1 MKYKVGDKV
10 RVKSLEWYNN
20 NTSNADFIYC
30 ANFIPFTQRM
40 SIWCGCVMT
49 IKSIQS
55 NNIYLV
61 EENLYAW
68 TEDMFEGLADYK
80 ENVTITLN
88 GKDYNIENH
97 FVWTEDMFE
106 GLADYKENVTITLN
120 GKDYNIDVEK
130 AKELGVLKEKDLRCK
145 SWEEFKK
152 KYLKKQGYFYD
163 ECDMCIALTNNP
175 TKVSE
180 QLTEN
185 EAIAIKAFSKLLK
198 LRRDWIG
205 DWDPDWCNG
214 GRIKFCIDI
223 YKNDFCVTSLSNY
236 SKTFSFPTEEMA
248 IEFLKHFRDLFEQ
261 CKMLI

>member
-61 EENLYAW
+61 EENLYA
-68 TEDMFEGLADYK
+68 
-80 ENVTITLN
+80 
-88 GKDYNIENH
+88 
-97 FVWTEDMFE
+97 WTEDMFE